1 MNLSKA
7 GHPSDR
13 TALSLIRQDYEHC
26 LRRAREERGGGP
38 SHHFWINRRDHLEKI
53 LLILKHHKLGRH

>member
-1 MNLSKA
+1 LKLSKA
-7 GHPSDR
+7 GHPSNR

-26 LRRAREERGGGP
+26 LRQAREQKDGP
-38 SHHFWINRRDHLEKI
+38 VHHFWINRRDHLAKI